1 MESTDRSFTVI
12 DIRKPGQGG
21 KKTSIPSDG
30 GRYVSKTPFSAAR
43 KGFSKACR
51 EKRIRG
57 QCTLIVTIQ
66 ETTRGEDG
74 KIFSYKL
81 KREKLK
87 EPKEITRGGG
97 MFGSGMPITIEYSIS
112 GKAVPVPK
120 GI

>member
-12 DIRKPGQGG
+12 DIRKPAQGG
-21 KKTSIPSDG
+21 KKTSLPADG
-30 GRYVSKTPFSAAR
+30 GRYISKTPFGAAR
-43 KGFSKACR
+43 KGFSLACR
-51 EKRIRG
+51 EKKIKG
-57 QCTLIVTIQ
+57 QCTFIVTVQ

-97 MFGSGMPITIEYSIS
+97 MFGGGTPITIEYSIS